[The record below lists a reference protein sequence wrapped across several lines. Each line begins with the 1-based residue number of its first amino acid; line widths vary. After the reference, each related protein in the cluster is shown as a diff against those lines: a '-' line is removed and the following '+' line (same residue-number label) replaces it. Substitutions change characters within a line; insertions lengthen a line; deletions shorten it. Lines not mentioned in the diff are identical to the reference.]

1 MKSKVCPYRR
11 VCRDSGNCETCDF
24 GKAFINLSNK
34 IKRLKT
40 ENESL
45 QKENEKLKDRLEI
58 LTNPNF

>member
-11 VCRDSGNCETCDF
+11 LCCDSGNCETCDF

-34 IKRLKT
+34 IKSLKAK
-40 ENESL
+40 NKLL
-45 QKENEKLKDRLEI
+45 QEENEKLKDKLEI